1 MKQEMSLG
9 ISGYIKVFIT
19 RENGFKELVFED
31 KNAIQAAYAAC
42 IVDAL
47 DTGVGFNYSMDN
59 LFNGNTN
66 PPPDGQDG
74 IAIKDNGGLWYEMN
88 METPVV
94 SAGEVLWVG
103 IFTGVGITVAAAADV
118 RLGHDWLTA
127 APNDF
132 VSGGSAFA
140 LPSSWSSQA
149 VLNTETLTI
158 EWTIKHQ
165 AT

>member
-1 MKQEMSLG
+1 MKQENLG
-9 ISGYIKVFIT
+9 ISGHIKVFIT
-19 RENGFKELVFED
+19 DNLTGIKRLVFED
-31 KNAIQAAYAAC
+31 HNAIQAAYAAC

-59 LFNGNTN
+59 LFNGNAN
-66 PPPDGQDG
+66 PPPDGEDG
-74 IAIKDNGGLWYEMN
+74 IAIKDNGGLWYEMI
-88 METPVV
+88 MAAPVV
-94 SAGEVLWVG
+94 SGGWVLWVG
-103 IFTGVGITVAAAADV
+103 TFTGVGITVANAADV

-140 LPSSWSSQA
+140 VPSAWTSQG